1 MSFTKLSLGTR
12 LALGFGIILIILAG
26 LSYLNITRFKA
37 VETNVHVIVDDRI
50 PKMVWANNLIHAI
63 NDIARA
69 VRNIALSNDAKTMQG
84 QMDRIDK
91 ARAGFAENYDKLEK
105 TVTSERGR
113 GIMARIKDNQN
124 ATRPLVDK
132 AAALA
137 MAGKREEATAVL
149 VAEVRGAQAKLTQE
163 IDNLVKYQTDLAAKG
178 GKEATHEV
186 AQAIYLSYIL
196 SVGAILLGIL
206 LTFFITRSITKPLN
220 RAIEALSEG
229 SEQVTSASGQ
239 VSASSQ
245 ELAQGA
251 SEQAAALEETTS
263 SLEEM
268 ASMTKQNAANANE
281 ANSLINDTARVVEQA
296 NHSMTALTGSMRE
309 ISAASDQT
317 AKIIKTIDE
326 IAFQTNLLALN
337 AAVEAARAGEA
348 GAGFAV
354 VADEVRNLAMR
365 AAEAAKNT
373 ANLIEGTVDKVK
385 EGSELVN
392 KTGEAFGQVA
402 ASTVKSK
409 ELLGEIAAASN
420 EQAQGVDQINKA
432 VGEMDKVVQTNAANA
447 EESAS
452 AAEELTAQAEQM
464 KGIVGELVAVVG
476 GKNGSNQ
483 LRAQAGNFKRISL
496 LRRGREEAE
505 PYHQGAVML
514 PPPAA
519 KPGKARAV
527 SPKQVIP
534 MDEGEFKDF

>member
-12 LALGFGIILIILAG
+12 LALGFGIILLLLAG
-26 LSYLNITRFKA
+26 LSYLNITRFKS
-37 VETNVHVIVDDRI
+37 VEGNVHLIVDDRV
-50 PKMVWANNLIHAI
+50 PKTVWANNLINAI

-69 VRNIALSNDAKTMQG
+69 VRNMALSNDAKDNQ
-84 QMDRIDK
+84 QQQERIDK
-91 ARAGFAENYDKLEK
+91 ARAAYAENYDKLEK
-105 TVTSERGR
+105 TVKSDRGR
-113 GIMARIKDNQN
+113 GIMARLKDNQ
-124 ATRPLVDK
+124 AAVKPLVDK

-137 MAGKREEATAVL
+137 LANKAEEAARVL
-149 VAEVRGAQAKLTQE
+149 FTEVRGPQAKLLQE
-163 IDNLVKYQTDLAAKG
+163 IDNMIKYQTELTEKG
-178 GKEATHEV
+178 GKETTQEV
-186 AQAIYLSYIL
+186 AQAIYFSYIL
-196 SVGAILLGIL
+196 SGGAILLGVL
-206 LTFFITRSITKPLN
+206 LTFFMTRSITKPLN
-220 RAIEALSEG
+220 RAIEALTEG

-268 ASMTKQNAANANE
+268 ASMTKQNADNANQ
-281 ANSLINDTARVVEQA
+281 ANSLINDTSRVVDQA
-296 NHSMTALTGSMRE
+296 NQSMTALTGSMRE

-373 ANLIEGTVDKVK
+373 ANLIEGTVAKVK
-385 EGSELVN
+385 EGSDLVN

-402 ASTVKSK
+402 TSTVKSK

-452 AAEELTAQAEQM
+452 ASEELTAQAEQM
-464 KGIVGELVAVVG
+464 KGIVGELVAIVG
-476 GKNGSNQ
+476 GSGGNNLKS
-483 LRAQAGNFKRISL
+483 QAGNSNRISL
-496 LRRGREEAE
+496 LRKGRKAAE
-505 PYHQGAVML
+505 LHQQGAMML
-514 PPPAA
+514 PPAA
-519 KPGKARAV
+519 KAEKALAV

-534 MDEGEFKDF
+534 MDEGEFKNF